1 MIYHFLREQEQLL
14 IIEPVDAI
22 TEKEITAIIHQV
34 DTYLSGGNRL
44 KGVLI
49 HSQKAPGWKSLR
61 LMVEH
66 LLFADE
72 HHRLIGKVALVTDS
86 TVGIATAEK
95 IGDHFLNAE
104 VRQFDYDD
112 YESAESW
119 LLD

>member
-14 IIEPVDAI
+14 IIEPGDAI
-22 TEKEITAIIHQV
+22 TEKGLSAIIHQV
-34 DTYLSGGNRL
+34 DAYLSSGTRL

-49 HSQKAPGWKSLR
+49 HSQKAPAWKSLGA
-61 LMVEH
+61 MIEH

-72 HHRLIGKVALVTDS
+72 HHRLIPKVALVTDNIL
-86 TVGIATAEK
+86 GIAAAQ

-104 VRQFDYDD
+104 IRQFTYDE